1 MKTSFFV
8 TFLAMKKVRD
18 IFLAF
23 DPEASG
29 LVFELKFIV
38 HEFPSV
44 IGMSVGWSRRF
55 GIQVYYP
62 LVIND

>member
-1 MKTSFFV
+1 
-8 TFLAMKKVRD
+8 MKKVKD
-18 IFLAF
+18 ISLAF

-38 HEFPSV
+38 NEFPSV

-62 LVIND
+62 LVIDD